1 MIRKRLAV
9 LLGLLITASLAGA
22 GPVLAAAPS
31 NDLYVNR
38 QAVSV
43 GFSAAFSTT
52 EATTDADDVAINT
65 PDCGA
70 PATDAS
76 VWYTVTTASDVS
88 IAFDLS
94 GSSYS
99 AGAIVATGDPSG
111 FTLVT
116 CGPGA
121 VAWSASS
128 GVTYTILVFDDQLD
142 GSGNGGD
149 LVINVAQAPP
159 PPELTLTV
167 NPRGTFNSHTG
178 GARVSGTVNCSG
190 DSEFSFIDVFMRQK
204 TGRLFIDGEGFIEGF
219 ACDGTTQPW
228 SVDIIPFNGVFKGGR
243 TATVTF
249 AVACGIFECGVGFD
263 ESVVNLSNGKKK

>member
-1 MIRKRLAV
+1 MIRKRIAV
-9 LLGLLITASLAGA
+9 LIGLLITASLAGA

-31 NDLYVNR
+31 NDLYVNA

-43 GFSAAFSTT
+43 GFSDAFSTT
-52 EATTDADDVAINT
+52 DATTDADDVAINT

-76 VWYTVTTASDVS
+76 VWYTLTSATDVS
-88 IAFDLS
+88 VAVDLS
-94 GSSYS
+94 GSNYS

-121 VAWSASS
+121 VAWSATS

-142 GSGNGGD
+142 GTGNGGD
-149 LVINVAQAPP
+149 LVINVAEAPP
-159 PPELTLTV
+159 PPELSLTV
-167 NPRGTFNSHTG
+167 NPRGVFNSHTG
-178 GARVSGTVNCSG
+178 SATISGTVTCSG
-190 DSEFSFIDVFMRQK
+190 AADFTFIDVFVRQK
-204 TGRLFIDGEGFIEGF
+204 VGRLFIDGESFIEGF
-219 ACDGTTQPW
+219 TCDGTTQAW
-228 SVDIIPFNGVFKGGR
+228 SAEVFGFNGVFKGGR

-263 ESVVNLSNGKKK
+263 ESIVMLSAKKK